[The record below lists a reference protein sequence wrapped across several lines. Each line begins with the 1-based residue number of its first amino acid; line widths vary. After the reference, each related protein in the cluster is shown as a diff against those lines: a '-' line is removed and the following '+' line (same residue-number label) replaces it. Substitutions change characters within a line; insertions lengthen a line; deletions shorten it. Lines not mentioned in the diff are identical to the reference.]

1 MKKELHILSF
11 SDSHGYL
18 VNQNYSLNQTSENGV
33 SLLASHIQK
42 YKKEDR
48 IVIDTGDTI
57 QGSPLMYFHQLK
69 RTLYPHPTALVYNYL
84 HVDYFIPGNHDFN
97 YCSDYMMQFVN
108 SFEGTMLCGNIVYQE
123 NNQPIGLPYE
133 IKEVAPGLKIAIIG
147 LTTDYIPNWERREFI
162 EHLSFLSPLEVLEK
176 SLNEINLLGVSY
188 KIVVY
193 HGGFERDLKTNLPYV
208 DDTLENVGSRILAA
222 FPEINL
228 FLTGHQHRT
237 ICEKVGQTIVI
248 QPASHGRIIS
258 DISLSFEQVNGDW
271 QLIDE
276 EMQLVPASSLK
287 NDETVRGIMDKISH
301 DLNEFLDIPIG
312 HVVQNDLKISNLFEA
327 RLHKHKIVTF
337 INQIQLIYSGAMISA
352 TSLGNDITGFNE
364 EISIRN
370 VLSTY
375 VYPNTLTVI
384 KINGRTLKDALEK
397 NAEYFIYEDHIFKF
411 HPKFSYPKLEHYNY
425 DMFDGIHYTI
435 KVTNPVGKRIVS
447 LKYAGIPVDDDQ
459 EFTLCL
465 NNYRASGG
473 GEFEMYRGLEIVRE
487 ISLDIAE
494 LMINYILK
502 KQEIIVPQIDNIR
515 VIP

>member
-18 VNQNYSLNQTSENGV
+18 VNQNYALDKTSENGV
-33 SLLASHIQK
+33 SLLASQIRK
-42 YKKEDR
+42 YHQEDR

-57 QGSPLMYFHQLK
+57 QGSPLMYFHQLN
-69 RTLYPHPTALVYNYL
+69 RTLYPHPTALVYNDL

-97 YCSDYMMQFVN
+97 YGDDYLMQFVHG
-108 SFEGTMLCGNIVYQE
+108 FEGTMLCGNIVHKE
-123 NNQPIGLPYE
+123 SKQPIGLPYE
-133 IKEVAPGLKIAIIG
+133 IKEVAPGLKIAVIG
-147 LTTDYIPNWERREFI
+147 LTTDYIPNWERKEYI
-162 EHLSFLSPLEVLEK
+162 EHLSFLSPLDVLAK
-176 SLNEINLLGVSY
+176 SLKEINQIGVTY
-188 KIVVY
+188 KVVVY
-193 HGGFERDLKTNLPYV
+193 HGGFERDLKMNLPYV
-208 DDTLENVGSRILAA
+208 DDTLENVGSRILSS
-222 FPEINL
+222 FPEIDL

-248 QPASHGRIIS
+248 QPASHGRMIS
-258 DISLSFEQVNGDW
+258 DISLSFE
-271 QLIDE
+271 LIEGIWKVVDSSME
-276 EMQLVPASSLK
+276 LISASTLK
-287 NDETVRGIMDKISH
+287 NDETVCRIMDTISR
-301 DLNEFLDIPIG
+301 DLNAFLDIPIG
-312 HVVQNDLKISNLFEA
+312 HVVQNDLKIDDLFDA

-337 INQIQLIYSGAMISA
+337 INQIQLIYSTAMISA

-384 KINGRTLKDALEK
+384 KINGKTLRDALEK
-397 NAEYFIYEDHIFKF
+397 NAEYFIYEDDTFKF

-435 KVTNPVGKRIVS
+435 QVSRPVGKRIIT
-447 LKYAGIPVDDDQ
+447 LKYAGIPVRDEQ

-494 LMINYILK
+494 LMINYIMNK
-502 KQEIIVPQIDNIR
+502 KEIIVPKIDNIR